1 MILRLEGCGN
11 VKGFQSFISKSMP
24 LVAQRDDAEDESKIE
39 AILRMIRS
47 EVKAILDL
55 RAMLGFER
63 WQSKNKG
70 LPLGSVIIDHLCGI
84 DGVEASRMEIM
95 FD

>member
-1 MILRLEGCGN
+1 MGRKNLGIERSRIETVRVEIGPISRTDFRVQPSYSSILE
-11 VKGFQSFISKSMP
+11 
-24 LVAQRDDAEDESKIE
+24 
-39 AILRMIRS
+39 
-47 EVKAILDL
+47 L

-63 WQSKNKG
+63 WLSANKG
-70 LPLGSVIIDHLCGI
+70 LPLGSVIDHLCGI